1 MKLQYLG
8 LLAILLVAPLQAQ
21 DTDLPTASTSY
32 LGASFQ
38 VYPAGFIPTVNYEN
52 FLSEKAS
59 LVFRLG
65 ANITDRQ
72 DFSDVNETEEG
83 SGFGGSVG
91 YRKHWHGAKGSWIVG
106 LNTDLWSLEI
116 DWTDPDNIGATSGTT
131 DIVVLQPWLEGGH
144 FFKFNDGGSQLG
156 ITAGFGRE
164 FNIVT
169 NGDEVAQGFIGTIS
183 LQYHFRV
190 SK

>member
-1 MKLQYLG
+1 MKLRYLG
-8 LLAILLVAPLQAQ
+8 VLAVLLITSAQAQ
-21 DTDLPTASTSY
+21 NTTEHAKGTNY

-38 VYPAGFIPTVNYEN
+38 VYPAGIIPTANYET

-91 YRKHWHGAKGSWIVG
+91 YRKHWHGAKGSWILG

-164 FNIVT
+164 FNIAT
-169 NGDEVAQGFIGTIS
+169 TGDEVAQGFIGTIS
-183 LQYHFRV
+183 LQYQFRV